1 MPPTLL
7 RPRVLAAAAL
17 LGATV
22 ASAAGCEFADYQ
34 FRVDDRMTIVE
45 PPAQSTVDPPFRIT
59 WEMEDFDATGLDGS
73 TAEDSGVYAVF
84 VDRPPMK
91 AGQSLRSLFDDDPA
105 CASDARCPDA
115 AQLARE
121 NIYVTTKEGVRVK
134 FLPLAGAGGPDLHTI
149 TIVLLDGSGRR
160 IGESSWYRTFT
171 TEGDA

>member
-1 MPPTLL
+1 MPSTLL
-7 RPRVLAAAAL
+7 RPRVLAVAVL
-17 LGATV
+17 LGATF
-22 ASAAGCEFADYQ
+22 ASSTGCELADYQ
-34 FRVDDRMTIVE
+34 FRVDDRMTIVD
-45 PPAQSTVDPPFRIT
+45 PPAKSAVDPPFRIT
-59 WEMEDFDATGLDGS
+59 WEMEDFDAAGLDGS
-73 TAEDSGVYAVF
+73 TSEDSGVYAVF

-115 AQLARE
+115 RRLARE
-121 NIYVTTKEGVRVK
+121 NIYVTAKDRVRVK
-134 FLPLAGAGGPDLHTI
+134 FLPLVGAGGPDLHTI

>member
-1 MPPTLL
+1 MRTPLL
-7 RPRVLAAAAL
+7 RPRVLAAAVL

-22 ASAAGCEFADYQ
+22 ASSAGCEFADYQ

-59 WEMEDFDATGLDGS
+59 WEMEDFDAAGLDGS
-73 TAEDSGVYAVF
+73 TSEDSGAYAVF

-121 NIYVTTKEGVRVK
+121 NIYVTTKQGVRVK
-134 FLPLAGAGGPDLHTI
+134 FLPLVGAGGPDLHTI

-171 TEGDA
+171 TEGEA